1 MKTLFLIVLLFCIPL
16 YNFGNAQ
23 DKHLFVNYSEELS
36 NHHVKTIFQD
46 SYGFMWFGTKNGL
59 NKFDGMAM
67 KSIDCYDSK
76 SNVRDNNIN
85 TIVEDKNKKLW
96 IGTDNGVFVLSIEDE
111 KVSFFDIKTKD
122 GTVINQWTS
131 DILIDKK
138 QNVWIAVPNQGLFK
152 YNIKNKTLKSYQVVP
167 EFKVGVHHVGSLLMD
182 QSNRIWVGTNGAGV
196 FLYNEQQDSFS
207 QFLGDQ
213 GTETLQG
220 KNIYTMQCYDNELVL
235 GIHEGTLMLLNTQ
248 KNSVRSVHS
257 AVIDHSIIRNIQ
269 VFDKTLWVGT
279 QNGLYNV
286 TLDLTKNTAKTTS
299 TIYLNDKFIERVFK
313 DKEGGIWVATK
324 FGGVNYLPVSGAK
337 FEVYR
342 PKDSGINN
350 VSNRIKSLIKD
361 PAEKLWIGTED
372 SGLLT
377 FEPQTGNFNRVKT
390 PSQSNLLNS
399 LLYNN
404 GNIWV
409 GFFKSGLDILNIQ
422 KNTATHYKMSTFGI
436 QEESV
441 FVLYQDQQG
450 NVWMGNGLEI
460 YRQKKGASNFEKMD
474 AFGNCYVYEIF
485 QDSQGYIWFATMG
498 SGIFM
503 YDPTNNKLRQFLTNT
518 GEGLTTNLI
527 NSVSEDH
534 KGQLWFSTDREGIFC
549 YNKEKNTFK
558 NYSLKEG
565 LPDNVAYKILED
577 DKHNL
582 WFGTN
587 RGLVCFN
594 PESKHVVVYTTKDG
608 LPSNNFN
615 SNSALIGSKGVFY
628 MGTLGGL
635 IAFNPNKFVKN
646 RFVPPT
652 YITQLTV
659 GGQIAGTQMKDFPS
673 LTKNISFLDRIEL
686 RHNQADISLE
696 FSSLSFASPNSN
708 HFAYML
714 EGVDKQ
720 WIFTHKNNTASYA
733 NLKPGTYR
741 FKVKG
746 SNNDG
751 VWGKE
756 RILTIKILSPWWATS
771 VAYFIY
777 TLSVIGL
784 IYLGYSTVKKRQ
796 TRKIKRRQQIFEAK
810 KEKELYEAKINF
822 FTEVAHEIRTP
833 LTLINAPL
841 ESILEGNLGEE
852 RIRQNLDIMQRNGQL
867 LMSLTNQ
874 LLDFRK
880 VDAERF
886 ILNITKIEII
896 DLLTNSISNYYG
908 AIQDKGLDIT
918 TEYPENQKVYLQTD
932 KEALGKVINNLFSN
946 AIKYGH
952 KKLNIRVN
960 VENNLFKLYVLN
972 DGPLIPGELQ
982 SKIFEPFIRGK
993 DIPHYV
999 PGSGLGLSLV
1009 KSLVELMQG
1018 AIFYSVEENLNCFEL
1033 NLPIVHFE
1041 EDTNVKS
1048 IPDHQ
1053 FDPLE
1058 TEEQPIEI
1066 LNNLQF
1072 NNHEK
1077 ITVLVVDDNADLL
1090 LFLNNEL
1097 STKYE
1102 IKTSATVEDAIA
1114 ILETHKINVVLSD
1127 IMMTGADGFELCRRI
1142 KNDDGLNHIIV
1153 VLMTALNDLE
1163 SKMKSL
1169 EIGADAYVEKPFSIR
1184 YLTSLIDSLLKNRKL
1199 MIGNINKDPLF
1210 GIEVSGLAK
1219 SDVLF
1224 LEKVIDLIN
1233 SNLEDSKL
1241 SVEKLAEMLNYS
1253 RSSLHRRIKAI
1264 TNGYSPIE
1272 LIRLVRMQRAVE
1284 LLKEED
1290 YRINEIAY
1298 LVGLSSPSYFVKI
1311 FQGHFNM
1318 SPKEFRDSLRKK

>member
-1 MKTLFLIVLLFCIPL
+1 
-16 YNFGNAQ
+16 
-23 DKHLFVNYSEELS
+23 
-36 NHHVKTIFQD
+36 
-46 SYGFMWFGTKNGL
+46 
-59 NKFDGMAM
+59 
-67 KSIDCYDSK
+67 
-76 SNVRDNNIN
+76 
-85 TIVEDKNKKLW
+85 
-96 IGTDNGVFVLSIEDE
+96 
-111 KVSFFDIKTKD
+111 
-122 GTVINQWTS
+122 
-131 DILIDKK
+131 
-138 QNVWIAVPNQGLFK
+138 
-152 YNIKNKTLKSYQVVP
+152 
-167 EFKVGVHHVGSLLMD
+167 MD

-196 FLYNEQQDSFS
+196 FLYNEQLDSFS
-207 QFLGDQ
+207 QFLGDR
-213 GTETLQG
+213 GNETLAG
-220 KNIYTMQCYDNELVL
+220 KNIYTMQWYEDELVL
-235 GIHEGTLMLLNTQ
+235 GIHEGTLMVLNTQ
-248 KNSVRSVHS
+248 KNSAKSIHS
-257 AVIDHSIIRNIQ
+257 PAIDHSIIRNIQ

-279 QNGLYNV
+279 QNGLYNT
-286 TLDLTKNTAKTTS
+286 TLDLVKNATKNTV
-299 TIYLNDKFIERVFK
+299 TIHLNDKFIERIFK
-313 DKEGGIWVATK
+313 DREGGIWVATK
-324 FGGVNYLPVSGAK
+324 FGGVNYLPVSGAN

-361 PAEKLWIGTED
+361 ADGKIWIGTED

-377 FEPQTGNFNRVKT
+377 FEPQTETFNRVKT
-390 PSQSNLLNS
+390 PSQNNLLTT
-399 LLYNN
+399 LLYDN
-404 GNIWV
+404 GNVWA
-409 GFFKSGLDILNIQ
+409 GFFKCGLDILDTKN
-422 KNTATHYKMSTFGI
+422 NTATHYKMSTFGI

-441 FVLYQDQQG
+441 FVLYLDQQG
-450 NVWMGNGLEI
+450 NVWLGNGLEI
-460 YRQKKGASNFEKMD
+460 YRKQKGKSNFERMD
-474 AFGNCYVYEIF
+474 IFNTCYVYEIF

-503 YDPTNNKLRQFLTNT
+503 YDPINDKLRQFLTST

-534 KGQLWFSTDREGIFC
+534 KGQLWFSTDREGIVC

-558 NYSLKEG
+558 NYSVKEG

-594 PESKHVVVYTTKDG
+594 PETNHIVVYTTKDG

-635 IAFNPNKFVKN
+635 IAFNPNNFVKN
-646 RFVPPT
+646 MFVPPT
-652 YITQLTV
+652 YITQLSA
-659 GGQIAGTQMKDFPS
+659 GGQIAGIQKEDFPS

-686 RHNQADISLE
+686 RHNQASISLE

-708 HFAYML
+708 RFAYML
-714 EGVDKQ
+714 EGVDRQ
-720 WIFTHKNNTASYA
+720 WIFTQKNNTASYA
-733 NLKPGTYR
+733 NLRPGTYR

-751 VWGKE
+751 VWGKA
-756 RILTIKILSPWWATS
+756 RILTIKILPPWWAS
-771 VAYFIY
+771 SLAYIIY
-777 TLSVIGL
+777 TLFFLGL
-784 IYLGYSTVKKRQ
+784 IYGSYSIIKKRQ
-796 TRKIKRRQQIFEAK
+796 ALKLKRRQLIFEAK

-852 RIRQNLDIMQRNGQL
+852 RIKQNLDIMQRNGRL
-867 LMSLTNQ
+867 LMGLINQ

-880 VDAERF
+880 IDAERF

-896 DLLTNSISNYYG
+896 DLLGNSLSNFYG
-908 AIQDKGLDIT
+908 AIRDKGFDVISKYS
-918 TEYPENQKVYLQTD
+918 EDQKIYLKTD
-932 KEALGKVINNLFSN
+932 KEALEKVINNLFSN

-952 KKLNIRVN
+952 KELHIRFK
-960 VENNLFKLYVLN
+960 VENNLFKLSVLN
-972 DGPLIPGELQ
+972 DGPLIPRALQ
-982 SKIFEPFIRGK
+982 NKIFEPFVRGG
-993 DIPHYV
+993 DIPHHV

-1018 AIFYSVEENLNCFEL
+1018 TIFYSVEENLNCFEL
-1033 NLPIVHFE
+1033 NLPIVHSE
-1041 EDTNVKS
+1041 EYTNIKS
-1048 IPDHQ
+1048 ISDNP
-1053 FDPLE
+1053 FDPME

-1066 LNNLQF
+1066 VNNLQF
-1072 NNHEK
+1072 NSQDK
-1077 ITVLVVDDNADLL
+1077 IAVLIVDDNTDILM
-1090 LFLNNEL
+1090 FLNNEL
-1097 STKYE
+1097 SEKYD
-1102 IKTSATVEDAIA
+1102 IVTSSTVEDAMS
-1114 ILETHKINVVLSD
+1114 ILQERKINVVISD

-1142 KNDDGLNHIIV
+1142 KSENSLNHIIV

-1163 SKMKSL
+1163 SKMKAL

-1199 MIGNINKDPLF
+1199 LIGNINKDPLF
-1210 GIEVSGLAK
+1210 GVEVNDLSK
-1219 SDVLF
+1219 NDVVF

-1264 TNGYSPIE
+1264 TSGYSPIE

-1311 FQGHFNM
+1311 FQSHFNM